1 MYFNM
6 VDQKCESWILFFIY
20 FSLVEQVWLCW
31 MIYLYI
37 LVWLNRSMNVLNA
50 LLNSIQK
57 VDTGLLCKTL
67 FLQKSQNR
75 VPHVRLCSVHCTV
88 CTVYSNALVPDPL
101 DPQDFGFLDPDPD
114 PRGKISTKNCK
125 KNFFTAKTQIL
136 TFEKK
141 WDYKNFLI
149 SEWFIKF

>member
-1 MYFNM
+1 MTVLN
-6 VDQKCESWILFFIY
+6 DLFIY
-20 FSLVEQVWLCW
+20 
-31 MIYLYI
+31 

-101 DPQDFGFLDPDPD
+101 DPQDFGFLDPDPEKYAD
-114 PRGKISTKNCK
+114 PRIQGVKYQSK
-125 KNFFTAKTQIL
+125 TAK
-136 TFEKK
+136 KK
-141 WDYKNFLI
+141 LFY
-149 SEWFIKF
+149 S